1 MIILFRELPKSFQLK
16 LENFI
21 YHVKYLN
28 KGGFS
33 APQIEL
39 DYDEIIYIDI
49 SSNGRISAVNDYST
63 TVICFIDIKN
73 NRVIPVRDKLP
84 DIPRKD
90 VGIKEVNGVLLFD
103 GLGDSYN
110 VDYGT
115 YYEKLARGLSYTI
128 QRQEVLLNYDIQ
140 YGRNTLSIKCS
151 EDSPILNA
159 ISLMKNYSNIST
171 EELAAIALLKHKHG
185 YEAFPVQE
193 SWRKIFGQDSWRK
206 DFEIIRK
213 LKNEGL
219 VKMEKIPKLTAKGI
233 TFITNL
239 SDYKAKVDIPY
250 IGESSNGTI
259 SSFIEWYESNKGK
272 RLEDY
277 MEGTF

>member
-1 MIILFRELPKSFQLK
+1 VIILFRELPKSFQLK

-272 RLEDY
+272 R
-277 MEGTF
+277 